1 MVNLPN
7 ALTIL
12 RIFLVPLLVVV
23 LFTRTQFGVF
33 VGAAMLVA
41 ASIVPA
47 FLGLSWLYAAAA
59 VGGGALLML
68 RTAQLA
74 LEPTRARALASFHA
88 SLIQLS
94 LLIVAAG
101 IEPLLRA

>member
-1 MVNLPN
+1 
-7 ALTIL
+7 
-12 RIFLVPLLVVV
+12 
-23 LFTRTQFGVF
+23 
-33 VGAAMLVA
+33 MLVA